1 MIKAKSNLD
10 EVAPYQ
16 APPSDRIDKIRLD
29 FNEVNLPP
37 TPKLKNLKFDPTLSC
52 VYPQED
58 SLIESLA
65 EYFKIDPKY
74 FLVCNGS
81 NEAITL
87 ILEAFI
93 TEGDRVLIPFPTFS
107 VYYLLLQIKGA
118 IAEKICYDKDLN
130 FPVDEFLE
138 KAKINPRLII
148 LVNPNNPTGDM
159 LDRQTIEKILTNAP
173 NSLLVLDEAY
183 VHFAKEELWNL
194 VLTHENV
201 IVLRT
206 FSKAYALAGHRIGFA
221 MSNPATMEQV
231 KKVSLPFRINYFS
244 LMAAQIALNDENHF
258 RQILATVKDEKTK
271 MQDFFDSL
279 NIKYLPSETNF
290 LLVKTGV
297 WSKEIFSNLYSK
309 EIMVRHQGSNPMLK
323 NYLRISMGT
332 PEENTK
338 FRSEFKKIW
347 ENKLLVFDM
356 DGTLIDVDLSY
367 IKSIKDTVAH
377 YSNDEISAD
386 EIDEIRNMGGYNCDW
401 DLTEYALQQRNITI
415 DKQELI
421 DKFESYYSE
430 NKKSEKWLLPIADL
444 QKINEEIPLAIFSG
458 RPNKDIE
465 YALDFFGVKE
475 LFSWEIGQEDTG
487 EKSKPSGYGL
497 SLLKEKSKAELIVYV
512 GDTVDDILAS
522 LDANCT
528 NISLIDNPKTDYY
541 ISDITEITNL
551 ILG

>member
-1 MIKAKSNLD
+1 MIKAKPILD
-10 EVAPYQ
+10 KVAQYQ

-37 TPKLKNLKFDPTLSC
+37 TPKLKDLKFDSTLSC
-52 VYPQED
+52 IYPQED

-65 EYFKIDPKY
+65 NYYKIDPEY
-74 FLVCNGS
+74 FLICNGS

-93 TEGDRVLIPFPTFS
+93 SEGDRVLIPFPTFS

-118 IAEKICYDKDLN
+118 IADKVCYDKDLN
-130 FPVDEFLE
+130 FPTEEFLE
-138 KAKINPRLII
+138 KAKTNPKMII

-159 LDRQTIEKILTNAP
+159 LGRETVEKILTNAP
-173 NSLLVLDEAY
+173 DTLLVLDEAY
-183 VHFAKEELWNL
+183 VHFAREELWDL
-194 VLTHENV
+194 VLTHKNI

-221 MSNPATMEQV
+221 MANPNTMNQL
-231 KKVSLPFRINYFS
+231 KKVTLPFRVNHFS
-244 LMAAQIALNDENHF
+244 LKAAQIALHDQDHF
-258 RQILATVKDEKTK
+258 QHILATVKEEKRK
-271 MQDFFDSL
+271 LENFFDSL

-290 LLVKTGV
+290 ILVKTGI
-297 WSKEIFSNLYSK
+297 WSKEVFASLYSK
-309 EIMVRHQGSNPMLK
+309 GIMVRHQGSNPMLK

-332 PEENTK
+332 PEENAI
-338 FRSEFKKIW
+338 FRTEFKKLW

-377 YSNDEISAD
+377 YSGEEITTDEIN
-386 EIDEIRNMGGYNCDW
+386 EIRKLGGYNCDW
-401 DLTEYALQQRNITI
+401 DLTEYALQKRNITI

-421 DKFESYYSE
+421 DKFEAYYSD
-430 NKKSEKWLLPIADL
+430 NKKSEKWLLPIGDL
-444 QKINEEIPLAIFSG
+444 QKIKETVPLAIFSG

-465 YALDFFGVKE
+465 YALDFFGVKD
-475 LFSWEIGQEDTG
+475 LFSWTIGQENTG
-487 EKSKPSGYGL
+487 EKSKPSGYGINL
-497 SLLKEKSKAELIVYV
+497 IKEKSDAELIVYI
-512 GDTVDDILAS
+512 GDTIDDVLSS

-528 NISLIDNPKTDYY
+528 NVSLMEHPKTDYY
-541 ISDITEITNL
+541 ICDITEITDL